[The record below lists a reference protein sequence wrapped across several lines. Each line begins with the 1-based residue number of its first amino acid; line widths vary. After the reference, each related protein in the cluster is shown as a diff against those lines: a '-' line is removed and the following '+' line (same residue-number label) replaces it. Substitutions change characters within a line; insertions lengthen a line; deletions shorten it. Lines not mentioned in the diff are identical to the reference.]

1 VPPALP
7 PVVPLAVPLPELLVV
22 PLEVPPLVALGT
34 LPVALGT
41 LPGRAGTDGTV
52 GPREASVGA
61 PLVVVPPLA
70 DPATPGVLNP
80 AAPPVEVAGGVM
92 TTVDPVVPVVPVGV
106 AVEPV
111 AGGMLR
117 TAPLPSGKRHVT
129 SRFEQNSGIVVRSL
143 EASAA

>member
-1 VPPALP
+1 VPLPALP
-7 PVVPLAVPLPELLVV
+7 PVVPLAVP
-22 PLEVPPLVALGT
+22 PLVPLGT

-41 LPGRAGTDGTV
+41 WPGRAGTEGTV
-52 GPREASVGA
+52 GLGEAPVVV
-61 PLVVVPPLA
+61 PLAVVPPLA

-80 AAPPVEVAGGVM
+80 AAPPVEVAGGVI
-92 TTVDPVVPVVPVGV
+92 TTVEPVVPVVPAG
-106 AVEPV
+106 AEVEPV

-117 TAPLPSGKRHVT
+117 TAPPPSGSRHVT